1 MRASIAE
8 LCYIQCWQ
16 LSELLDRLPC
26 RCFVSKNDHKTIKA
40 RVKVST
46 ADGVVRLA
54 ENVPRVGQPAE
65 SHLGLRWAS
74 AGVLVL
80 V

>member
-1 MRASIAE
+1 MRATIAE
-8 LCYIQCWQ
+8 LCYLRCWQ
-16 LSELLDRLPC
+16 LGELLDRLPC
-26 RCFVSKNDHKTIKA
+26 RCFISKDDQKTIEA

-46 ADGVVRLA
+46 ADRSVRL
-54 ENVPRVGQPAE
+54 EEDVPRVGQPAE
-65 SHLGLRWAS
+65 SHLGLRWAP